1 MAGEE
6 IHKVVRDE
14 RDLLKS
20 QHDPEGVW
28 TLMFPLCSVT
38 GKENK
43 PSEEL
48 LNLIKRDR
56 KFEYEVM
63 DTRADEDLYDLI
75 KSHYTTMMQYLHP
88 SNCRFTNLLT
98 FLILHSED
106 EEEKAAY

>member
-1 MAGEE
+1 
-6 IHKVVRDE
+6 
-14 RDLLKS
+14 
-20 QHDPEGVW
+20 
-28 TLMFPLCSVT
+28 MFPLCSVT

-48 LNLIKRDR
+48 LTLIKRDR